1 MIKLEKKEKPDK
13 LRENAE
19 QWTKDYLAHFLK
31 KDNIYNRIQGLKIP
45 KSIEG
50 RYGHQ
55 TIKKVLLEETEE
67 KCAYCESKILHNSP
81 GDIEHIYPKRTR
93 PDLAFEWTNLTLACS
108 KCNTSGKGGY
118 YDPALPLINP
128 YVDDPLNHFY
138 GLRAL
143 VLPMPQDLRAIK
155 THNILKINRLPLYE
169 KRKELLDDTSNLVSA
184 LSMIPD
190 ERKEKESIKKFI
202 IEKTHP
208 KKEFSFIIR
217 EYLKQVCFI

>member
-1 MIKLEKKEKPDK
+1 MIQLEKKEKPEK
-13 LRENAE
+13 LRENEE
-19 QWTKDYLAHFLK
+19 QWTKDYLAHFTK
-31 KDNIYNRIQGLKIP
+31 KGNIYNRIPGMKIP

-50 RYGHQ
+50 KYGHH
-55 TIKKVLLEETEE
+55 TIKKVLVKETEE
-67 KCAYCESKILHNSP
+67 KCAYCESKIIHISP

-108 KCNTSGKGGY
+108 KCNTSGKGIY

-143 VLPMPQDLRAIK
+143 VLPIPKDLRAIK
-155 THNILKINRLPLYE
+155 THNILNINRLPLYE
-169 KRKELLDDTSNLVSA
+169 KRKELLDEISQLVYA

-190 ERKEKESIKKFI
+190 GVEEKESIKKFI
-202 IEKTHP
+202 IEKSHP

-217 EYLKQVCFI
+217 EYLKEMCII